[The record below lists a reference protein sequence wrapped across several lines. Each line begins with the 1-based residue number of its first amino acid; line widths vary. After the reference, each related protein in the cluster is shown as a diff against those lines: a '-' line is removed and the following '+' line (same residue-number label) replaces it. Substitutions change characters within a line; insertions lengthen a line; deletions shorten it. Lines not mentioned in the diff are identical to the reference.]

1 MIILNTKVFYFCQ
14 VILIIPDPVAVKR
27 LGDAINWFVLY
38 NCHED
43 FVHALKVFMC
53 NQWRSY
59 LLIYCIP
66 KKLGG
71 LGGP

>member
-1 MIILNTKVFYFCQ
+1 MIILNTKCFTTDNNFCQ

-27 LGDAINWFVLY
+27 LGDAINWFVVY

-53 NQWRSY
+53 NHS
-59 LLIYCIP
+59 ISF
-66 KKLGG
+66 
-71 LGGP
+71 